1 MQEKVNW
8 LSFWQMLIFDKKHIM
23 ILPLN
28 IPAHPYFT
36 DDELVA
42 FCVANPDLM
51 VERDEHGQL
60 HITMT
65 PAFLLG
71 SSNNSELI
79 AEVAIWNRKKKG
91 GRVIE
96 SNGGFFLQDRSM
108 RVPDVAWIQIDR
120 WNALTD
126 DEKNSFPYMAPDFV
140 IELQSKTDSL
150 RYLERKMVKWI
161 ENGVRLAWLVC
172 PKGQTTYVYEPGKPP
187 LAVHFEETLSGGEVL
202 VDFSTRLSDILEY

>member
-1 MQEKVNW
+1 
-8 LSFWQMLIFDKKHIM
+8 M

-28 IPAHPYFT
+28 IPACPSFT

-42 FCVANPDLM
+42 FCMANPDLM

-65 PAFLLG
+65 PTFILG

-79 AEVAIWNRKKKG
+79 IELGLWNRKYKS

-96 SNGGFFLQDRSM
+96 SNGGFFLEDRSM
-108 RVPDVAWIQIDR
+108 RVPDVAWIHIDR
-120 WNALTD
+120 WSALTD
-126 DEKNSFPYMAPDFV
+126 DEKQSFPRMAPDFV
-140 IELQSKTDSL
+140 IELKSKTDSL
-150 RYLERKMVKWI
+150 RYLQKKMLKWI

-172 PKGQTTYVYEPGKPP
+172 PDSQTTYIYEPGKPQ
-187 LAVHFEETLSGGEVL
+187 LAVHFDETLSGGEVL
-202 VDFSTRLSDILEY
+202 LGFSTRLSDILEY

>member
-1 MQEKVNW
+1 
-8 LSFWQMLIFDKKHIM
+8 
-23 ILPLN
+23 
-28 IPAHPYFT
+28 
-36 DDELVA
+36 
-42 FCVANPDLM
+42 
-51 VERDEHGQL
+51 
-60 HITMT
+60 MT
-65 PAFLLG
+65 PTFLLG

-79 AEVAIWNRKKKG
+79 AEIAIWNRKKKG

-150 RYLERKMVKWI
+150 RYLERKMVKWL

-172 PKGQTTYVYEPGKPP
+172 PKSQTTYVYEPGKPP

-202 VDFSTRLSDILEY
+202 IGFSTRLSDILEY

>member
-1 MQEKVNW
+1 
-8 LSFWQMLIFDKKHIM
+8 M

-65 PAFLLG
+65 PTFLLG

-79 AEVAIWNRKKKG
+79 AEIAIWNRKKKG
-91 GRVIE
+91 GKVIE

-140 IELQSKTDSL
+140 IELKSKTDSL

-172 PKGQTTYVYEPGKPP
+172 PKSQTTYVYEPGKPQ
-187 LAVHFEETLSGGEVL
+187 LAVHFEETLSAGEVL

>member
-1 MQEKVNW
+1 
-8 LSFWQMLIFDKKHIM
+8 MLIFDKKHTM

-28 IPAHPYFT
+28 IPASPAFT

-42 FCVANPDLM
+42 FCMANQDLM

-65 PAFLLG
+65 PSFALT

-79 AEVAIWNRKKKG
+79 AEIAIWNRKKKG

-96 SNGGFFLQDRSM
+96 SNGAFFLDDTSM
-108 RVPDVAWIQIDR
+108 RVPDVAWIHIDR
-120 WNALTD
+120 WNALSQK
-126 DEKNSFPYMAPDFV
+126 EKHSFPYMAPDFV
-140 IELQSKTDSL
+140 IELRSKSDSL
-150 RYLERKMVKWI
+150 GKLQKKMIKWI

-172 PKGQTTYVYEPGKPP
+172 PDSQTTYIYEPGKPP
-187 LAVHFEETLSGGEVL
+187 LAMHFEETLSGGEVL
-202 VDFSTRLSDILEY
+202 VGFSTRLSDILEY

>member
-8 LSFWQMLIFDKKHIM
+8 LSHDELLIFDKKHIM

-42 FCVANPDLM
+42 FCMANPDLM

-65 PAFLLG
+65 PTFLLG

-79 AEVAIWNRKKKG
+79 GELIIWNRKKKG

-96 SNGGFFLQDRSM
+96 SNGGFFLNDKSM
-108 RVPDVAWIQIDR
+108 RVPDVAWIHIDR
-120 WNALTD
+120 WNAMSKE
-126 DEKNSFPYMAPDFV
+126 EKNSFPYMAPDFV
-140 IELQSKTDSL
+140 IELKSKSDSL
-150 RYLERKMVKWI
+150 AYLQRKMAKWI
-161 ENGVRLAWLVC
+161 ANGVRLAWLVC
-172 PKGQTTYVYEPGKPP
+172 PDSQTTYIYEPGKPQ
-187 LAVHFEETLSGGEVL
+187 LAMHFEETLSGGEVL
-202 VDFSTRLSDILEY
+202 IGFSTRLSDILEC

>member
-1 MQEKVNW
+1 
-8 LSFWQMLIFDKKHIM
+8 M

-28 IPAHPYFT
+28 IPAYPSFT

-42 FCVANPDLM
+42 FCMANPDIM

-65 PAFLLG
+65 PTFVLG

-79 AEVAIWNRKKKG
+79 IELGLWNRKYKT

-96 SNGGFFLQDRSM
+96 SNGGFFLEDKSM
-108 RVPDVAWIQIDR
+108 RVPDVAWIHIDR
-120 WNALTD
+120 WNAMSKE
-126 DEKNSFPYMAPDFV
+126 EKRSFPRMAPDFI
-140 IELQSKTDSL
+140 IELKSETDSL
-150 RYLERKMVKWI
+150 RYLQKKMAKWI

-172 PKGQTTYVYEPGKPP
+172 PDSQTTYVYEPGKPQ
-187 LAVHFEETLSGGEVL
+187 LVVHFEETLSGGEVL
-202 VDFSTRLSDILEY
+202 IGFSTRLSDILEY

>member
-1 MQEKVNW
+1 
-8 LSFWQMLIFDKKHIM
+8 M

-51 VERDEHGQL
+51 VERDERGQL

-65 PAFLLG
+65 PTFLLG

-79 AEVAIWNRKKKG
+79 GEIIIWNRKKKG

-96 SNGGFFLQDRSM
+96 SNGGFFLSDKSM
-108 RVPDVAWIQIDR
+108 RVPDVAWIHIDR
-120 WNALTD
+120 WNAMSKE
-126 DEKNSFPYMAPDFV
+126 EKNSFPKMAPDFV

-150 RYLERKMVKWI
+150 PYLKQKMVKWMN
-161 ENGVRLAWLVC
+161 NGVRLAWLVC
-172 PKGQTTYVYEPGKPP
+172 PESQTTYVYEPGKPS

>member
-1 MQEKVNW
+1 MREKVNW

-28 IPAHPYFT
+28 IPVHPSFT

-42 FCVANPDLM
+42 FCMANPDLM

-65 PAFLLG
+65 PTFILG

-79 AEVAIWNRKKKG
+79 TEIAIWNRKYKG
-91 GRVIE
+91 GKVIE
-96 SNGGFFLQDRSM
+96 SNGAFFLEDKSM
-108 RVPDVAWIQIDR
+108 RVPDVAWIRIDR
-120 WNALTD
+120 WNMLSKA
-126 DEKNSFPYMAPDFV
+126 EKNSFPYMAPDFV
-140 IELQSKTDSL
+140 IELKSETDSL
-150 RYLERKMVKWI
+150 RYLQKKMAKWI

-172 PKGQTTYVYEPGKPP
+172 PDSQTTYIYEPGKPQ
-187 LAVHFEETLSGGEVL
+187 LAMHFEETLSGGEVL
-202 VDFSTRLSDILEY
+202 VNFSTRLSDILEY